1 MKYPGIGAYTDA
13 MASIDMTVLD
23 SVLSGGD
30 VENNSWGMPL
40 ARSGSF
46 AYTFKINTR
55 SGDYAFRLFQTERKG
70 MQTRYKAI
78 SDELAAHPNK
88 FFVDFEYLT
97 QGIRVEGDAFPAIRM
112 RWADGEPL
120 GVYIEK
126 NLKNAQRLRVL
137 QKNIGKLASSM
148 ENAGIA
154 HGDIQMGNVLV
165 QSTGA
170 VMLVD
175 YDGMFVP
182 GLANMNSVEVGHPNF
197 QHPERSQIQPF
208 DATLDRFSFALIH
221 TGLEAL
227 IEKPDLWTTFH
238 ADSDALL
245 FRGKDLAEPGASPL
259 FTQLNALPVTG
270 VFSQRLASLA
280 NASYSE
286 TPTVNDFLSGTN
298 IPAGVARKK
307 QSRSTGSTTPKSA
320 SNIPWYQE
328 QRVNDSSSA
337 QNDSEIE
344 DYASSLVNDAPWV
357 IDARNSEQVFDYAGE
372 RVMLVAR
379 INQVNTTVGTTT
391 QPAVELTLS
400 ADDDD
405 DQRIYVTVTTGGLE
419 NFAQEGTTI
428 DRSWKSSWVLVTGTL
443 KVSLRRQ
450 PQLASIDVTDTENLI
465 RTDYNEARK
474 VIAGKETQHTFG
486 AFYAPQPSSTQAQ
499 HQSPSNDDLV
509 ANLSGSGSKVSQKT
523 ASQSGSSTI
532 NTQSTLSPGTSG
544 LSKDR
549 WGNPIWVWL
558 LGFVLFIVVAI
569 AIIVAVTVRDL
580 SSSNSSSDSN
590 TSSESTTST
599 RFDSFVSQYEGT
611 CVQKSGASS
620 ACNIGRPMFRVVD
633 IGPSGYTC
641 SAGQVRKIK
650 VGRGVLCLERIE
662 RKTPLEVVESVGD
675 TGFEPVEPVALETCT
690 EIEYSG
696 EQYTEC
702 FPGERWEYVDCW
714 NDGGAVL
721 EQKKKGTWVTVKQ
734 NISTKDGCTDGFP
747 WTVEFTRKASG
758 VGVKQYRLYFPAQD
772 GYSVTIENIKV
783 TVREA

>member
-1 MKYPGIGAYTDA
+1 VKYPGIGAYTDA
-13 MASIDMTVLD
+13 MASINTTVVD

-97 QGIRVEGDAFPAIRM
+97 QGIRVEGDTFPAIRM

-227 IEKPDLWTTFH
+227 IEKPDLWATFH

-298 IPAGVARKK
+298 IPAGVTRTKP
-307 QSRSTGSTTPKSA
+307 SSTTTKSA
-320 SNIPWYQE
+320 SGATSDVPWYQE
-328 QRVNDSSSA
+328 SA
-337 QNDSEIE
+337 ITRTSVTGE
-344 DYASSLVNDAPWV
+344 ADAPGKGEHS
-357 IDARNSEQVFDYAGE
+357 IDARDTQNVFDHAGE
-372 RVMLVAR
+372 TVLLVGRVESVD
-379 INQVNTTVGTTT
+379 TTVGSKVHPGV
-391 QPAVELTLS
+391 QFTLATEGNKS
-400 ADDDD
+400 VFVNVWAE
-405 DQRIYVTVTTGGLE
+405 GMK
-419 NFAQEGTTI
+419 NFAAAGITLDE
-428 DRSWKSSWVLVTGTL
+428 SWKSRWVIVRGTL
-443 KVSLRRQ
+443 SQVLGSPTGQHVKL
-450 PQLASIDVTDTENLI
+450 IVTAPENLKLSTWHDAQKI
-465 RTDYNEARK
+465 LKENDAGGSTKESTFSQAPPQTQVLNNE
-474 VIAGKETQHTFG
+474 
-486 AFYAPQPSSTQAQ
+486 
-499 HQSPSNDDLV
+499 DLV
-509 ANLSGSGSKVSQKT
+509 ANLSGSGSKASQKT
-523 ASQSGSSTI
+523 ASQSGSSTT
-532 NTQSTLSPGTSG
+532 NTQSTSSPGTSG
-544 LSKDR
+544 LPKDR

-558 LGFVLFIVVAI
+558 LPVGLALVIGIAI
-569 AIIVAVTVRDL
+569 AIG
-580 SSSNSSSDSN
+580 NSSGSDSN
-590 TSSESTTST
+590 SSSESTTSSG
-599 RFDSFVSQYEGT
+599 FDAFVSSYEEKCFTGLPGNRL
-611 CVQKSGASS
+611 V
-620 ACNIGRPMFRVVD
+620 ACDNPLAETRVVV
-633 IGPSGYTC
+633 IGTSGEWC
-641 SAGQVRKIK
+641 STGQTRRVVQPYGI
-650 VGRGVLCLERIE
+650 LCLEPIE
-662 RKTPLEVVESVGD
+662 PLEVVESV
-675 TGFEPVEPVALETCT
+675 EPLALETCT
-690 EIEYSG
+690 EIEYSDG
-696 EQYTEC
+696 PYTDC
-702 FPGERWEYVDCW
+702 FPGERWEYYNCW
-714 NDGGAVL
+714 QVGRTVL
-721 EQKKKGTWVTVKQ
+721 EQKKKREWVTAKQ
-734 NISTKDGCTDGFP
+734 NISTKDGCEDGFP

-772 GYSVTIENIKV
+772 GYSSTTQNIKV
-783 TVREA
+783 TVKEK